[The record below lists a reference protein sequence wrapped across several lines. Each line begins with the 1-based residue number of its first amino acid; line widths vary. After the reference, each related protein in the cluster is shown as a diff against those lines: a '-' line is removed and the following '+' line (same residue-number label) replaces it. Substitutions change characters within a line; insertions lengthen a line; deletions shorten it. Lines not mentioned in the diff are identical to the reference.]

1 MRNIVSYRKLRLCN
15 TSHNF
20 VVVDKKWDGTH
31 VKHEQ
36 GPQDFGR
43 GLAPIGLLG
52 IVK

>member
-1 MRNIVSYRKLRLCN
+1 MLWLCN

-20 VVVDKKWDGTH
+20 VVVDKKWDGAH

-36 GPQDFGR
+36 GPQNFRR

-52 IVK
+52 TVE